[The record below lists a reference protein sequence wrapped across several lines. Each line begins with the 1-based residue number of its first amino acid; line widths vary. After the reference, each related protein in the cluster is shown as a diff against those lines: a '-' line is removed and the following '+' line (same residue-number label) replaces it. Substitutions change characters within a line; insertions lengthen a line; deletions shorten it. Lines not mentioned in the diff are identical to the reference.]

1 MNRLFSNSRTVA
13 LTMLITVASQILYI
27 GTLAGVGIVEG
38 WPLRSSIWTVE
49 TVAFT
54 IMAVAAFAAMVDD
67 APRRVIW
74 AALALSAVFNA
85 IQAGIG
91 LSMFLPATEAGES
104 FAPLMQTILLGAF
117 MFYFLAKV
125 LIGIAGVGLGISL
138 WREGNGGA
146 KAAGI
151 LALITGLVAAAV
163 NIAALPQ
170 GMALVQIAGATGT
183 LATLF
188 AAIAAWMAKPQAD

>member
-1 MNRLFSNSRTVA
+1 MNSLFSNSRTVA
-13 LTMLITVASQILYI
+13 LTMLITVASQMLYI
-27 GTLAGVGIVEG
+27 STLAGVGIVEG

-54 IMAVAAFAAMVDD
+54 IMAVAALSAMVEDSS
-67 APRRVIW
+67 RRVIW

-117 MFYFLAKV
+117 LFYFLAKV

>member
-151 LALITGLVAAAV
+151 LALITGLVAAVV